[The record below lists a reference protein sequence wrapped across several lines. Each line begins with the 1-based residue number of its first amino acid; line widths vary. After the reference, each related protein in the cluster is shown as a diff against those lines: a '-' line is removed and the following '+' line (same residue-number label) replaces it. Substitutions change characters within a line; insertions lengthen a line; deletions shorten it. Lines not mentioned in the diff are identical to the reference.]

1 MSTAPSEHPQA
12 QNETCGFTQGELINL
27 LEKANFD
34 DKQPALLFVNDQY
47 AGQPVDEKFRPR
59 SGLLPHMPRCSKC
72 GRTID
77 EHAAAATI
85 EAGSTPYMDT
95 FRLAWCDAKTR
106 SRSWLMLLYAGSAQC
121 FCGSTSDLTSA
132 TACGTQSRSEFCC
145 ATTPQPLLGCPVEL
159 PSASALRQRKA
170 FMRPW

>member
-12 QNETCGFTQGELINL
+12 QNETCGFTQGELIDLNA
-27 LEKANFD
+27 KHFQ
-34 DKQPALLFVNDQY
+34 QPVWSSYFFVNDQY

-59 SGLLPHMPRCSKC
+59 SGLLPHMPRCSNC
-72 GRTID
+72 GRSIA

-95 FRLAWCDAKTR
+95 FRLAGCDAKTR

-121 FCGSTSDLTSA
+121 FVG
-132 TACGTQSRSEFCC
+132 
-145 ATTPQPLLGCPVEL
+145 PL
-159 PSASALRQRKA
+159 RT
-170 FMRPW
+170 